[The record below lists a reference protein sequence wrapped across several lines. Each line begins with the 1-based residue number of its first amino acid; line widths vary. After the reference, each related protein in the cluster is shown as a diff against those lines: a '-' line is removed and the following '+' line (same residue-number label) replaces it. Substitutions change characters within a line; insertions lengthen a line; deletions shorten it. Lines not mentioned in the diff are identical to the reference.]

1 MSEKEV
7 RRIVIISDGTGDTA
21 VRVVEACLKQF
32 DEVPVEVHTYPNI
45 RDAEQLAEKF
55 EIAARRSA
63 LVITT
68 LVRTQMRGEAA
79 RLAKHHRLQCVDLVG
94 PPLAHMSAFLRQHPQ
109 GTPGLLH
116 TTDEDYFRR
125 VEAVEFTVKADDGK
139 EPRMMRDADI
149 VLIGVSRTSKTPLSV
164 FLAHKGYKASNYP
177 LVLDREPPEALW
189 DVDPQRIFALTIDP
203 HRLQEIRHLR
213 LQAMRMSDRTNY
225 GQLDYILAELEY
237 AHDLYA
243 RNDEWPV
250 IDVTGKAVEETAA
263 IILKI
268 MSDRG
273 LTWRRDTATI

>member
-1 MSEKEV
+1 MSLEDV

-21 VRVVEACLKQF
+21 KRVVEACLKQF

-55 EIAARRSA
+55 AVAAHRGA
-63 LVITT
+63 LVVTT
-68 LVRTQMRGEAA
+68 LVRAQQRVEAA
-79 RLAKHHRLQCVDLVG
+79 KLAKHHRLQCVDLVG
-94 PPLAHMSAFLRQHPQ
+94 PPLAHMASFLRQHPL

-116 TTDEDYFRR
+116 TTNEDYFRR

-139 EPRMMRDADI
+139 EPRLMLEADI

-177 LVLDREPPEALW
+177 LVLDREPPKELW

-203 HRLQEIRHLR
+203 HRLQEIRHRR
-213 LQAMRMSDRTNY
+213 LQAMLMSDRTNY
-225 GQLDYILAELEY
+225 GQLDYILAELDY
-237 AHDLYA
+237 AHDLFS
-243 RNDEWPV
+243 RNSEWPV

-268 MSDRG
+268 MSDRE
-273 LTWRRDTATI
+273 LTWRRDERSP